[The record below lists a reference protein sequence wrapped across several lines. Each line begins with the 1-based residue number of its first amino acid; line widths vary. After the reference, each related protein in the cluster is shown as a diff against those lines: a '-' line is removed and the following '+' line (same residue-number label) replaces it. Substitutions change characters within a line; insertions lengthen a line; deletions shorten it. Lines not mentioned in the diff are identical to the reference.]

1 MSKELESLL
10 EKQRQLFAALLAL
23 ARKQR
28 DALLADNI
36 SEEHLAAL
44 LADRGRLLQQ
54 SAAVD
59 DRLRALAGEVSAS
72 DVPRI
77 ADIQALLREILE
89 LDAESTR
96 LLQNRKSGIV
106 EQMESMNRS
115 AAALNK
121 GYGDKK
127 DGGQGRFVSRKG

>member
-1 MSKELESLL
+1 MNRELESLL

-28 DALLADNI
+28 DALLADI

-54 SAAVD
+54 SATVD
-59 DRLRALAGEVSAS
+59 DRLRALAGEVAAY
-72 DVPRI
+72 DEPRI
-77 ADIQALLREILE
+77 AGLQALLREILE
-89 LDAESTR
+89 LDAESAR

-106 EQMESMNRS
+106 EQMEAMNRS

>member
-1 MSKELESLL
+1 MNRELDSLL

-28 DALLADNI
+28 DAIRAEI
-36 SEEHLAAL
+36 PEEQLAAL
-44 LADRGRLLQQ
+44 LADRDRLLQQ

-59 DRLRALAGEVSAS
+59 IRLRALAEEAAPDNG
-72 DVPRI
+72 PLI
-77 ADIQALLREILE
+77 ADLQKMLQEILE
-89 LDAESTR
+89 LDAESGR
-96 LLQNRKSGIV
+96 LLQDRKGGIV
-106 EQMESMNRS
+106 DQMEAMNRS
-115 AAALNK
+115 VTALK

>member
-1 MSKELESLL
+1 MNRELKSLL

-28 DALLADNI
+28 DAIRAETP
-36 SEEHLAAL
+36 EEMLAAL

-54 SAAVD
+54 TSAVD
-59 DRLRALAGEVSAS
+59 DRLRGLSHGMTPEIEARFAELQEM
-72 DVPRI
+72 
-77 ADIQALLREILE
+77 LREILA
-89 LDAESTR
+89 LDAESDG
-96 LLQNRKSGIV
+96 LLQNRKGGIV
-106 EQMESMNRS
+106 DQLEAMNRS
-115 AAALNK
+115 ATALK

>member
-1 MSKELESLL
+1 MDRELGSLL

-28 DALLADNI
+28 DAIRADI

-44 LADRGRLLQQ
+44 LTDRGRLLQQ

-59 DRLRALAGEVSAS
+59 DRLRALANKVTSENE
-72 DVPRI
+72 PLI
-77 ADIQALLREILE
+77 ADMQQMLQEILA
-89 LDAESTR
+89 LDAESGH
-96 LLQNRKSGIV
+96 LLQNRKGCIV
-106 EQMESMNRS
+106 EQLEAMNRS

-127 DGGQGRFVSRKG
+127 DGGQGRFISRKG

>member
-1 MSKELESLL
+1 MNRELESLL

-28 DALLADNI
+28 DAIRVDI

-59 DRLRALAGEVSAS
+59 DRLRVLANEVTL
-72 DVPRI
+72 DNEPLI
-77 ADIQALLREILE
+77 ADMQKMLQEIIA
-89 LDAESTR
+89 LDAESGH
-96 LLQNRKSGIV
+96 LLQNRKGGIV
-106 EQMESMNRS
+106 EQLEAMNRS

-127 DGGQGRFVSRKG
+127 DGGQGRFISRKG